1 MYKNFS
7 LTESEK
13 EQILNMH
20 KNNGY
25 GKKLREGDD
34 EKYFARHG
42 EGNIPWTG
50 SSNKTYGDLPDG
62 DYDDETYDDF
72 DTLHATHPEFHS
84 HYSGKGNVDNAKHMF
99 DTYKRSQGPLLVK
112 KRRIQNDQPLNEQNN
127 QENVDGVS
135 SGGYGILSKN
145 QQGDVTEDM
154 VATSKSPSNDF
165 LSFLKQQGF
174 RDWSGGN
181 KNYGMRFHYINRKP
195 GTPANL
201 TCVIGQPESM
211 GTDKVEIDIL
221 FDSVVERA
229 ERYSSL
235 AEFEAKSAIPKI
247 EKLVGT
253 GFDMN
258 NDKSFNLRVKTIDLA
273 KAKQVIVLYNQ
284 IKMVGPYSKVTK
296 TIPQK
301 KAVVSEQESNPFKVG
316 QTVKAIRDKDNKVYT
331 IQIAQIGGSYVGG
344 KIMGPGKYQ
353 DQPLDG
359 KVVYELTSNKPGQL
373 SGNMDM
379 GIFKITQ

>member
-1 MYKNFS
+1 MYKNFI

-84 HYSGKGNVDNAKHMF
+84 HYSGKGNVDRAKSMF

-112 KRRIQNDQPLNEQNN
+112 KRRIQTEQ
-127 QENVDGVS
+127 Q
-135 SGGYGILSKN
+135 
-145 QQGDVTEDM
+145 
-154 VATSKSPSNDF
+154 VAPAKRTPAPSNDF
-165 LSFLKQQGF
+165 ISFLKQQGF

-201 TCVIGQPESM
+201 TCVIGQSESM

-258 NDKSFNLRVKTIDLA
+258 NDKSFNLRARGVDLA

-359 KVVYELTSNKPGQL
+359 RVVYELTSNKAGQL